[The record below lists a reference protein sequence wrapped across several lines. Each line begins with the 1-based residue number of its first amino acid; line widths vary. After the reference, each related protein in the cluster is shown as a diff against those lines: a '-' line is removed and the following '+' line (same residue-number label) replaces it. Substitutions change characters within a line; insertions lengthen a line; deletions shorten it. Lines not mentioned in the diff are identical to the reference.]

1 MGCNSKQNDG
11 GMLLHRVSD
20 LCRQDCFHVSRS
32 KDLMD
37 LCKVQL
43 VYIYSQRC
51 IVVFIQT
58 PPKKRLALKIKER
71 SSSKFAIF

>member
-43 VYIYSQRC
+43 VHILFSNFKSNWHYSP
-51 IVVFIQT
+51 F
-58 PPKKRLALKIKER
+58 LAAKAAPISR
-71 SSSKFAIF
+71 NVR